1 MIYKCKRR
9 GEVNCTTA
17 CPSYTC
23 SASLSSFLSY
33 SLCTPFLFFIWFIKY
48 NIFISSPPF
57 CVMQVIKKSCSLTK
71 FQLQVSP
78 ESLCDKY
85 LKFTNFNIQ
94 SLGQCLKWWGK
105 TENTLF
111 SLLFTFTRS
120 PSTVL
125 IKLSLLTIIFN
136 YFLKSEDLVFFKKI
150 VLTISRSFFSFLEV
164 CELLSKQRYF
174 RYDYNSEIE
183 SGLCIVPQVKKV
195 TGIWLQPNFLS
206 LLSYSIIQKEI
217 KAYSKKHIQWV
228 SVS

>member
-1 MIYKCKRR
+1 MPNNVCISYTFASTIIALEMIYKCKRR

-23 SASLSSFLSY
+23 PASLSSFLSY

-48 NIFISSPPF
+48 NIFLSSPPF

-136 YFLKSEDLVFFKKI
+136 YFLKSKDLVFLKKQF
-150 VLTISRSFFSFLEV
+150 LPSLYHFFHSLKYV
-164 CELLSKQRYF
+164 NY
-174 RYDYNSEIE
+174 
-183 SGLCIVPQVKKV
+183 
-195 TGIWLQPNFLS
+195 FLS
-206 LLSYSIIQKEI
+206 RGIFVMTITQKQNLGY
-217 KAYSKKHIQWV
+217 ALYLR
-228 SVS
+228 